1 LLLITAFDPLV
12 LSELLPITAEVVVR
26 LPHRLLTV
34 STVPASAIAAPILLV
49 KNTVLPGIS
58 VPRLVLA
65 KIRLLEDAV
74 HTIVAAS
81 TISAPVG
88 LLLHSLH
95 FLLTLRSLLPAVHF
109 LLALRSLLPHLLPA
123 VHLLLPTASILLLSA
138 LLVYLLLLITPLLL
152 PSLLRLALLVTLT
165 LHLLAALTFLL
176 PTLRLLLTVLLD
188 LTLLLPTLSLL
199 LASLLVLTLLTLCLL
214 CSSLLIPLLFA
225 LLPHL
230 LTPLLLHLSLTLLL
244 HLRSLLLHLGLSLDL
259 LALLLPTRI
268 ASATVTTARV
278 LRPLLLRR
286 LSATSAIP
294 VSASSAMAATLRETT
309 ARSKQH
315 TDGDQ

>member
-1 LLLITAFDPLV
+1 MVPVITPCLLLITAFDPLV

-199 LASLLVLTLLTLCLL
+199 VLTLCLL
-214 CSSLLIPLLFA
+214 CCTLLIPLLFA

>member
-1 LLLITAFDPLV
+1 MLLITAFDPLV

-199 LASLLVLTLLTLCLL
+199 VLTLCLL
-214 CSSLLIPLLFA
+214 CCTLLIPLLFA

>member
-1 LLLITAFDPLV
+1 LVPVITPCLLLITAFDPLV

-199 LASLLVLTLLTLCLL
+199 VLTLCLL
-214 CSSLLIPLLFA
+214 CCTLLIPLLFA